1 MTARGAFTTPRPL
14 PNRIAPALVGT
25 AAVVLALPIFLLAGF
40 PLAGWLVG
48 AGLWALAQAVGT
60 LLARLPL
67 GAVNVAASGVVGFGM
82 MVRAI
87 AVVVGLIAVATV
99 APMVALAGAL
109 VYAAGYTLELVLG
122 VVLYFQGEPVA

>member
-1 MTARGAFTTPRPL
+1 
-14 PNRIAPALVGT
+14 
-25 AAVVLALPIFLLAGF
+25 
-40 PLAGWLVG
+40 
-48 AGLWALAQAVGT
+48 
-60 LLARLPL
+60 
-67 GAVNVAASGVVGFGM
+67 M